1 MAKITTRERYLRK
14 RPWPLAEPIS
24 SERALVCWTVL
35 VPEEQCQ
42 RSTVSTGSAEIRML
56 LTEQRVGSGVAE
68 LGIGPVDG
76 PAHEG
81 RLAAWVRFASRQ
93 LGL

>member
-1 MAKITTRERYLRK
+1 
-14 RPWPLAEPIS
+14 
-24 SERALVCWTVL
+24 
-35 VPEEQCQ
+35 
-42 RSTVSTGSAEIRML
+42 ML

-93 LGL
+93 LGLQPARDLGGLASTLFPRRLPERLVVGRVSLMLLLLL